1 MSRKPEEKQ
10 EQAMPQGSDFS
21 STMRIEIPPD
31 LMNEV
36 QRGPET
42 ARMRVRPATSK
53 TATSKLRTVEGQDSK
68 YSQLLQSIYDA
79 AIITDT
85 SGRIVDSNVRASEF
99 LQYTHNEFNARSIL
113 DIISGADSSL
123 LTTLCQNLQNEKFA
137 LLQAYCLRRDQ
148 TFFPA
153 EIAVNALK
161 FEEML
166 LCFFIR
172 DVTLRRKA
180 EEMLRTEHNAIQNAG
195 NGIAIAD
202 VNANFEYV
210 NPAFIRMWGF
220 QSADDVLGMDIR
232 KLLPGEAVEGL
243 VKTVLESH
251 ESWSGELQARR
262 KNGDDLYAQVS
273 VACNRDPDG
282 EVVGM
287 VISFDDITARKHA
300 EEILRQTENQR
311 VMLASVGAAC
321 HHLGQP
327 ATVIMTNLEL
337 IRRMTRDLNKPELQ
351 EILNLTNEAA
361 ESLADVLHKLNS
373 VNEFRT
379 IQYLDTK
386 DAKSPSNTILDI

>member
-1 MSRKPEEKQ
+1 
-10 EQAMPQGSDFS
+10 MPRGSDFS

-31 LMNEV
+31 LMADV
-36 QRGPET
+36 QKGPET
-42 ARMRVRPATSK
+42 ARLRVRPTAPKTSRMKAT
-53 TATSKLRTVEGQDSK
+53 AEAQDSK
-68 YSQLLQSIYDA
+68 YNQLLQSIYDA

-85 SGRIVDSNVRASEF
+85 DGRIVDSNGRATEF
-99 LQYTHNEFNARSIL
+99 LQYSHTEFNACSIL
-113 DIISGADSSL
+113 DIISGADNSL
-123 LTTLCQNLQNEKFA
+123 LGTLSQNLQNEKFA
-137 LLQAYCLRRDQ
+137 LLQAYCLRKDQ

-166 LCFFIR
+166 FCFFIR

-202 VNANFEYV
+202 VNAKLEYV
-210 NPAFIRMWGF
+210 NPAFLQMWGF
-220 QSADDVLGMDIR
+220 QSADDVLGTDIR
-232 KLLPGEAVEGL
+232 QMLPGEAVEEL
-243 VKTVLESH
+243 VRTVLQSR
-251 ESWSGELQARR
+251 ESWSGELQAKR
-262 KNGDDLYAQVS
+262 KNGEDICAQVS
-273 VACNRDPDG
+273 VACNRDADG

-287 VISFDDITARKHA
+287 VLSFDDISDRKRA
-300 EEILRQTENQR
+300 EDILRQTENQR

-337 IRRMTRDLNKPELQ
+337 IRRMTNEFNKPELQ
-351 EILNLTNEAA
+351 EILQLTNEAA